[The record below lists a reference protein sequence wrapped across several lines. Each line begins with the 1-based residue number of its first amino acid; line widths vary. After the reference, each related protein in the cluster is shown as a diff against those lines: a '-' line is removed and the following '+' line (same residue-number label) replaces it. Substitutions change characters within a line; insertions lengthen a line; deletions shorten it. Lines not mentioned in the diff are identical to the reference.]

1 MADLTGWLLGIRE
14 KSRDI
19 GETAFRQ
26 TERKRDDWRR
36 VSEKDPVLSN
46 AAFNSAL
53 ERVFDEQD
61 DCMVEALV
69 SAN

>member
-19 GETAFRQ
+19 GEIAFRQ
-26 TERKRDDWRR
+26 TETKRDEWRR
-36 VSEKDPVLSN
+36 VSEKDPVLAS
-46 AAFNSAL
+46 ATFNSAL

-61 DCMVEALV
+61 DCTVQTIGFC
-69 SAN
+69 